1 MRSKSRLVRNTNV
14 IYYYT
19 AALSYLQ
26 QWPIQAVYKSFWA
39 GRSRPDPLAGQT
51 WWRPNLKSIWRK
63 TMPIRPRIAG
73 KKLWFC
79 FHVKIFPFLFWRI
92 FNGFLCKRQNK
103 NKIPATIG
111 KLTQK
116 WINMFMIGMKYFI
129 FFIWIFL
136 CVIRLCNRYEYNMKS
151 NVSKFFDENGCP
163 F

>member
-1 MRSKSRLVRNTNV
+1 MRWCSSRRKNTNV
-14 IYYYT
+14 IYYYYT

-111 KLTQK
+111 KTYAS
-116 WINMFMIGMKYFI
+116 WSIFMIGIKYFY
-129 FFIWIFL
+129 FFW
-136 CVIRLCNRYEYNMKS
+136 EKS
-151 NVSKFFDENGCP
+151 NVILMCFIKTSTLVYESRFFKKRIKGK
-163 F
+163 

>member
-1 MRSKSRLVRNTNV
+1 MKSRILLISLQICLHMRSKSRLVRNTNV

-26 QWPIQAVYKSFWA
+26 QWPIQAVYKSCWA

-111 KLTQK
+111 KTYAKVDQYVYD
-116 WINMFMIGMKYFI
+116 WNEI
-129 FFIWIFL
+129 FH
-136 CVIRLCNRYEYNMKS
+136 
-151 NVSKFFDENGCP
+151 FFYLNFFVCDKTLQ
-163 F
+163 